1 MNKEVCKNVFFVSLS
16 LSSIK
21 FQKKTF
27 INRYCLEKAMKR
39 DKKRL
44 LASIG
49 VIIGIVIVLLILAWA
64 FGLFGGKR
72 GISLAP
78 GDCFC
83 DSCDSCTRQLNDP
96 LCKKVYLTRNIT
108 GSLSANPSCIYLK
121 AKDLNKTFDCSGK
134 TINVVAKNNGY
145 GIRLDS
151 IAYLNISN
159 CKFNCLP
166 PSEGKPEEVIN
177 AVIALLYGT
186 FSVNLNNIEIS
197 NCNHSSAIQ
206 EMGIWIDRN
215 VGSSQNREIGLS
227 SIILKNYHSI
237 GIQLRENSYV
247 KLKDISACGGIGIPG
262 NMDPPYDIDKY
273 GTAIITSQSNVICN
287 QSWGMNC
294 SSKCPINMPG
304 AIFVTSTAYTGN
316 LGGIAGADAK
326 CMARAQ
332 AGRLA
337 GTWVALLSN
346 STLNMTD
353 RTDRIQNMT
362 YRKMDGKII
371 ANNKADLFDGSLVI
385 NGQID
390 LDEFGRARA
399 PSGWS
404 RVWTGTSFDGKILA
418 GRTEYCSNW
427 QSNSTSASIAGRHGH
442 YTQAGMQWISGGTMT
457 CNNEYPLYCMRVS

>member
-1 MNKEVCKNVFFVSLS
+1 
-16 LSSIK
+16 
-21 FQKKTF
+21 
-27 INRYCLEKAMKR
+27 MKR

-44 LASIG
+44 FASIG
-49 VIIGIVIVLLILAWA
+49 VIIGIVIVLLILAWV

-83 DSCDSCTRQLNDP
+83 DSCESCTDQLNDP
-96 LCKKVYLTRNIT
+96 LCKKVYLTRDIT
-108 GSLSANPSCIYLK
+108 GSLSANLSCIYLR
-121 AKDLNKTFDCSGK
+121 AKDLKNKTFDCSGK
-134 TINVVAKNNGY
+134 TINVVAKFNGY

-166 PSEGKPEEVIN
+166 PSAGKPGDVIN
-177 AVIALLYGT
+177 AVIALFYGT

-197 NCNHSSAIQ
+197 NCNHSSGIQ

-215 VGSSQNREIGLS
+215 AGFSQNGEIGLS

-262 NMDPPYDIDKY
+262 YLDPPYDIDKY
-273 GTAIITSQSNVICN
+273 STAIITSQSNVLCN
-287 QSWGMNC
+287 KSWGMNC
-294 SSKCPINMPG
+294 TFKCPISVPG
-304 AIFVTSTAYTGN
+304 AIFVTSTAYTGD

-332 AGRLA
+332 AANLN

-353 RTDRIQNMT
+353 RIPNMT
-362 YRKMDGKII
+362 YKRMDGKII
-371 ANNKADLFDGSLVI
+371 ANNKADLFDGSI
-385 NGQID
+385 QNEID
-390 LDEFGRARA
+390 LTEFGIKKISSNGYKDVFTG
-399 PSGWS
+399 SGYNGKS
-404 RVWTGTSFDGKILA
+404 TG
-418 GRTEYCSNW
+418 N
-427 QSNSTSASIAGRHGH
+427 N
-442 YTQAGMQWISGGTMT
+442 
-457 CNNEYPLYCMRVS
+457 CNNWVSQTISIRGTVGSYGSFSSRWLNNAANVCSIDYNSLYCMRVS